1 MMLGG
6 VLFQTEVIGGYQ
18 SNDVTIVGATK
29 IEDIQQLIWIED
41 ADWGG
46 LSEKDRI
53 EEIVIAKGPP
63 GRGSSQF
70 LGPSNQT
77 FFW

>member
-1 MMLGG
+1 MVAL
-6 VLFQTEVIGGYQ
+6 
-18 SNDVTIVGATK
+18 SNRWSIIVGATK
-29 IEDIQQLIWIED
+29 IEDIQQLICIED

-53 EEIVIAKGPP
+53 EETVIAKGPP
-63 GRGSSQF
+63 ERGSSQF